1 MVNLEE
7 VRGDAGERDMDK
19 PSRTHAEPTA
29 VRAEPAAR
37 SEVADRIERAR
48 RQLPVSA
55 PDREP
60 GDSRW
65 QNWYS
70 R

>member
-1 MVNLEE
+1 
-7 VRGDAGERDMDK
+7 MDK
-19 PSRTHAEPTA
+19 PSRANAEPTV
-29 VRAEPAAR
+29 VRAEAPAQP
-37 SEVADRIERAR
+37 EVSDRIERAR
-48 RQLPVSA
+48 RQLPAAA

>member
-1 MVNLEE
+1 
-7 VRGDAGERDMDK
+7 MDK

>member
-1 MVNLEE
+1 
-7 VRGDAGERDMDK
+7 MDK
-19 PSRTHAEPTA
+19 QAPTHAEPTV
-29 VRAEPAAR
+29 VRAEAATR
-37 SEVADRIERAR
+37 PEVSDRIERAR
-48 RQLPVSA
+48 RQLPAAA
-55 PDREP
+55 PDRES